1 MFVVSIFVYALHD
14 LCTYLDIYVNGHITF
29 YPNIIAN
36 NINDSTNSLYDML
49 TILRLINYVSLIAIL
64 SLVGLILSKFHLNK
78 NVNNIYI

>member
-1 MFVVSIFVYALHD
+1 MFVVGIFVYALQD

-49 TILRLINYVSLIAIL
+49 ITLKLINYVSLVAIL
-64 SLVGLILSKFHLNK
+64 SLVVLIA
-78 NVNNIYI
+78 